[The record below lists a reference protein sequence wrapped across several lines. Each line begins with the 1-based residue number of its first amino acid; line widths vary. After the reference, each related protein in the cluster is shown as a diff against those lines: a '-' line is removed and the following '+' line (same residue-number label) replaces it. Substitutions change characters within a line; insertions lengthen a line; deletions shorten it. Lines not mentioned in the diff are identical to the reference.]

1 LIKSQFKCTNY
12 NGKGIRYAM
21 STYCALL
28 VQTSAS
34 QCSSQYAVPNTP
46 PLTLC
51 SSACTGHIDSLKKL
65 FSNTAICEQNP
76 PQPASTER
84 SNAVLLGS
92 PAAIMPMFCQ
102 QVEANPLSNNT
113 ATCFGGV
120 VAEAQHCGF
129 NSVDEKTE
137 HCAAVPNDSC
147 CHQKASAELLSP
159 VNNTALIAGIV
170 AGVLVL
176 IGVGFFIF
184 QRMSKA
190 NQRPTTAYEPN
201 RASKAVSKAFSFFRG
216 NDMPP
221 PVPEMQEGRQP
232 RSSLFT
238 TIRASQI
245 FQGGQQPPLP
255 SGPITLPA
263 PVANNNPYEQLQDD
277 QYQPSSQAGLPDG
290 FKVQVFE
297 DYDAGMD
304 DEISCTIGDIILVKE
319 EFDDGIPFLGF

>member
-1 LIKSQFKCTNY
+1 
-12 NGKGIRYAM
+12 
-21 STYCALL
+21 
-28 VQTSAS
+28 
-34 QCSSQYAVPNTP
+34 
-46 PLTLC
+46 
-51 SSACTGHIDSLKKL
+51 
-65 FSNTAICEQNP
+65 
-76 PQPASTER
+76 
-84 SNAVLLGS
+84 VLLGS

-319 EFDDGIPFLGF
+319 EFDDGWATGFNITSGAEGIFPMAICEQLSSSMRPPSTRIGRPRSNQSARAQSLLPPMRF